1 MVCAETAFPKLS
13 LSLSRQ
19 LSGASTAASETA
31 SVGCSLCMVAAAQR
45 GNTEAVQDM
54 LRQGADPNIQESSS
68 GWTPL
73 MFAAA
78 AGKPGCVKMLL
89 AHGADADL
97 VARPHDWTALTVA
110 ILSNNFE
117 IVDLLLDAGANVSV
131 LRRRHPDLAELYR
144 AAQEQHRASREALTC
159 PVKMCPVWVSDY
171 RDYC

>member
-1 MVCAETAFPKLS
+1 
-13 LSLSRQ
+13 
-19 LSGASTAASETA
+19 
-31 SVGCSLCMVAAAQR
+31 
-45 GNTEAVQDM
+45 
-54 LRQGADPNIQESSS
+54 
-68 GWTPL
+68 

-89 AHGADADL
+89 EHGADADL